1 MDNRR
6 LLLVAALSLAILFS
20 WQLIFPPPEPPA
32 PVAEP
37 AQPVAVEPVAAA
49 PPQVASPLPAPGTAP
64 ESAAPTQPVAAA
76 TETRVIVETPEVRAE
91 FTNRG
96 AQLVSYRLKG
106 SAGDGPEGLELVAAR
121 RDGPYPFALVRPDG
135 APLALND
142 ALFAAEETAEGPA
155 RTVRFRHA
163 GPAGAAEKLFRFLPN
178 GTFEVEI
185 TASGA
190 GDWALVLGPGLR
202 NPSLKDLESRFEVR
216 AGVYLYGD
224 ELGVYDARSEE
235 EPLELAGGG
244 LRWVGLEDTYF
255 LTVLAP
261 ETPVER
267 ALLQPLVYQPGEPG
281 AEGQPAR
288 FSPLPPEA
296 QRTKEQEKAPR
307 AFLLII
313 EPKGERFAAGA
324 YFGPKEYTRLAALP
338 WELEKTV
345 RWGTFGFFARILLVA
360 LRWIHDHL
368 VANYGWAIVLLT
380 VAINLLLLPLTHKS
394 YVSMRKMQDL
404 NPKIQAIRERWRP
417 KLKDKQ
423 GKPNL
428 EAQRKM
434 QEEMNALFKSQGVN
448 PAGGCLPLLLQL
460 PVLWAFYNL
469 LSTAIELRGAP
480 WMGWIRDL
488 SAADPYYVLPI
499 VMGGTQWLQARMTP
513 TTADPMQ
520 RRLFQLMPLLFT
532 VLFLGFP
539 SGLVLYW
546 LTNNV
551 LNIARQAVYNELRK
565 REETR
570 SEAPSEKTRRTAK
583 T

>member
-6 LLLVAALSLAILFS
+6 LLLVAALSLAILFG
-20 WQLIFPPPEPPA
+20 WQLLFPPPEPPA
-32 PVAEP
+32 PVAPP
-37 AQPVAVEPVAAA
+37 APVRTQGPATAA
-49 PPQVASPLPAPGTAP
+49 PEAASPPAAPEPLAPGLAP
-64 ESAAPTQPVAAA
+64 ANPVSAGS
-76 TETRVIVETPEVRAE
+76 ETRVVVETEELRAE

-106 SAGDGPEGLELVAAR
+106 SAGDGPNGLELVAAR
-121 RDGPYPFALVRPDG
+121 REGPYPFALVGPDG
-135 APLALND
+135 SPLALND
-142 ALFAAEETAEGPA
+142 ALFVAEESAEGPA
-155 RTVRFRHA
+155 RVVRFRHA

-185 TASGA
+185 SAAGA
-190 GDWALVLGPGLR
+190 GEWALLLGPGLR
-202 NPSLKDLESRFEVR
+202 NLSAKDLESRFEVR
-216 AGVYLYGD
+216 AGVYLYG
-224 ELGVYDARSEE
+224 EEVGVYDARSEE
-235 EPLELAGGG
+235 ETLELAGGG

-255 LTVLAP
+255 LTVLIP
-261 ETPVER
+261 ETPVEK
-267 ALLQPLVYQPGEPG
+267 AHLVPLLYEPG
-281 AEGQPAR
+281 GEGQAAR
-288 FSPLPPEA
+288 FAPLPPEG

-307 AFLLII
+307 ALLLIVD
-313 EPKGERFAAGA
+313 PKGERFAAEA
-324 YFGPKEYTRLAALP
+324 YFGPKEYPRLAALP
-338 WELEKTV
+338 WGLEKTV

-360 LRWIHDHL
+360 LRWIHDTL

-380 VAINLLLLPLTHKS
+380 FAINLLLLPLTHKS
-394 YVSMRKMQDL
+394 YVSMRKMQEL

-428 EAQRKM
+428 ESQRKM

-469 LSTAIELRGAP
+469 LSTAVELRGAP

-551 LNIARQAVYNELRK
+551 LNIARQGVYNELRK
-565 REETR
+565 REEAR
-570 SEAPSEKTRRTAK
+570 VEPPSEKPRRPAK
-583 T
+583 S